1 MTDYSSL
8 VIHTM
13 TTKPWSI
20 SQCIE
25 GYVRRGIGG
34 ISIWRETVEGCDLAS
49 VRKHLGDSGLR
60 GISYVRGGFFT
71 GETPE
76 ERATK
81 LEENRKVI
89 AECEALGLPMIVL
102 VCGATPGQLPRVNYE
117 QIRDGIGE
125 MAPLAAE
132 AGIKLAIEPLHP
144 VYCGDR
150 SGIYSLG
157 VANDLC
163 AELSQPNVGVAL
175 DVYHVWWD
183 MELEKETRR
192 CAENG
197 WLYAYHICDFKTD
210 QEDILTDRGIM
221 GEGCIPLQAIDHWV
235 RSTGFNGP
243 AEVEVFSKKWW
254 ARDQETYL
262 DSIMKSFDQFYS
274 SNTYS

>member
-1 MTDYSSL
+1 MSANYSNL
-8 VIHTM
+8 AIHTM
-13 TTKPWSI
+13 TTKSWSI
-20 SQCIE
+20 LECID
-25 GYVRRGIGG
+25 GYAKRGIGG
-34 ISIWRETVEGCDLAS
+34 ISIWREIVEEENLLS
-49 VRKHLGDSGLR
+49 VRRKLEDSELK

-71 GETPE
+71 GETAE
-76 ERATK
+76 ERSVK
-81 LEENRKVI
+81 IEENKKVI
-89 AECEALGLPMIVL
+89 EECDALGLPMIVL
-102 VCGATPGQLPRVNYE
+102 VCGATPGQLPKANYE

-125 MAPLAAE
+125 IAPLAAE

-183 MELEKETRR
+183 MELEKEIQR

-197 WLYAYHICDFKTD
+197 WLYAYHICDFKPD
-210 QEDILTDRGIM
+210 QNDILTDRGIM
-221 GEGCIPLQAIDHWV
+221 GEGCIPLREIDLWV
-235 RSTGFNGP
+235 QSAGFDGP

-254 ARDQETYL
+254 ADDQEHYL
-262 DSIMKSFDQFYS
+262 DRILESYEKYYQND
-274 SNTYS
+274 N